1 MRNHSVSPLFFL
13 LVDDDADLR
22 DPLKEHLEK
31 IGFQVEACGSCEEA
45 RMALSKPEAS
55 FQLVLADVLLPDG
68 DGLDVIKA
76 AKQRD
81 PNTLGAVMTGYASLD
96 TALKAIRVGAYDY
109 ITKPFSLD
117 EIDILARNMT
127 EKLKLVDQ
135 TRRAEERLYQIYSK
149 LELLQGERI
158 ELMRVNRDIKGE
170 FEKMNRKLDEISS
183 RFPRVEEPV
192 LETRGD
198 SSAATNTFLT
208 EVPRS

>member
-1 MRNHSVSPLFFL
+1 MQNQPGRPLFFL

-22 DPLKEHLEK
+22 DPLREHLEK
-31 IGFQVEACGSCEEA
+31 IGFQVEACGSCQQA
-45 RMALSKPEAS
+45 REALSKPDAS

-96 TALKAIRVGAYDY
+96 TALKAIRIGAYDY

-135 TRRAEERLYQIYSK
+135 TRRAEERLYQIYSSWSCC
-149 LELLQGERI
+149 
-158 ELMRVNRDIKGE
+158 RV
-170 FEKMNRKLDEISS
+170 
-183 RFPRVEEPV
+183 
-192 LETRGD
+192 RGL
-198 SSAATNTFLT
+198 N
-208 EVPRS
+208 

>member
-1 MRNHSVSPLFFL
+1 MQNQLGRPLFFL

-22 DPLKEHLEK
+22 DPLREHLEE
-31 IGFQVEACGSCEEA
+31 IGFQVEACGSCQQA
-45 RMALSKPEAS
+45 RAALSKPDAS

-96 TALKAIRVGAYDY
+96 TALKAIRIGAYDY

-117 EIDILARNMT
+117 EIDILARNMA
-127 EKLKLVDQ
+127 EKLELVDQ

-158 ELMRVNRDIKGE
+158 ELMRVNRDIKRE

-183 RFPRVEEPV
+183 RFHRVEGPASA
-192 LETRGD
+192 TKGD
-198 SSAATNTFLT
+198 SPPATSTFLT
-208 EVPRS
+208 EAPRS

>member
-1 MRNHSVSPLFFL
+1 MQSQPGRPLFFL
-13 LVDDDADLR
+13 LVDDDPDLR
-22 DPLKEHLEK
+22 DPLKEHLEE
-31 IGFQVEACGSCEEA
+31 IGFQVEACGSCQQA
-45 RMALSKPEAS
+45 RAALSQPDAS
-55 FQLVLADVLLPDG
+55 FKLVLADVLLPDG

-96 TALKAIRVGAYDY
+96 TALKAIRIGAYDY
-109 ITKPFSLD
+109 ITKPFNLD

-158 ELMRVNRDIKGE
+158 ELMRVNRDIKRE
-170 FEKMNRKLDEISS
+170 FEKMNKKLDEITS
-183 RFPRVEEPV
+183 RFHRVEGPALQTKEV
-192 LETRGD
+192 
-198 SSAATNTFLT
+198 SSPTNTTFLT
-208 EVPRS
+208 ELPRS